1 MSFLDFWRLLNYST
15 HYLPSNASDTVD
27 RRGLQLARSATERK
41 PLDNQY
47 IFQLILQQKVQL
59 TLASVSLVACVA
71 SNLASPVIS
80 GLLFEMLVTNAPFQV
95 YSKLLA
101 VLMISY
107 TIEPILSKVF
117 VGQVCAIGERVQ
129 TFLRLEAFRIIL
141 MQKIEFFD
149 RHRATE
155 LTSMLTR
162 DLESFRQFIFSN
174 VSRDRGLRALGEVV
188 GSVIVLF
195 WLSWRLGPVLAGV
208 ILATGTIAWIYKR
221 QSKAL
226 EHSSAIAHA
235 RMTNCVSE
243 TISQIRTVRIYS
255 GEALERERYGNYA
268 ADACEAGLGFANA
281 KGWLECL
288 NRGAIHLSLLCLY
301 GLGGKPIPWP
311 PCSDAIYLVWLEV
324 GLQVWTKRS
333 LFFVQ
338 VFTLARVW
346 YP

>member
-1 MSFLDFWRLLNYST
+1 MILHEKSDIELLMEFNHVGFSSLCLNFFNVT
-15 HYLPSNASDTVD
+15 D
-27 RRGLQLARSATERK
+27 RRGRQIAWNGTERK

-47 IFQLILQQKVQL
+47 IFQLILQQKVRL
-59 TLASVSLVACVA
+59 TLASISLVACVA

-80 GLLFEMLVTNAPFQV
+80 GLLFEMLVTNAPFHV
-95 YSKLLA
+95 YGKLLA
-101 VLMISY
+101 ILMASY
-107 TIEPILSKVF
+107 IVEPFLTKVF

-129 TFLRLEAFRIIL
+129 ILLRLEAFRIIL

-149 RHRATE
+149 KHRATE
-155 LTSMLTR
+155 LTSLLTR

-188 GSVIVLF
+188 GSVLVLF

-243 TISQIRTVRIYS
+243 TVSHIRTVRIYS
-255 GEALERERYGNYA
+255 GEALERERYGQYA
-268 ADACEAGLGFANA
+268 ADAYQAGLGFANA

-288 NRGAIHLSLLCLY
+288 NRTAIHISLLCLY
-301 GLGGKPIPWP
+301 GLGG
-311 PCSDAIYLVWLEV
+311 
-324 GLQVWTKRS
+324 
-333 LFFVQ
+333 
-338 VFTLARVW
+338 
-346 YP
+346 